1 MFTEWNEF
9 APEARSA
16 ATACAEN
23 PHCGKSG
30 VPFMKSTA
38 GLVEICC
45 LILLTTS
52 SATCLLLSS
61 SASTSAHCASAL
73 IAPHA
78 QISSRVRKQ
87 PVHRSPGPS
96 TQTLM
101 QGDCGRSIIW
111 AARGALN
118 YGGSSP
124 ILQTAHR
131 GD

>member
-9 APEARSA
+9 TPEARSA
-16 ATACAEN
+16 ATACAEK

-30 VPFMKSTA
+30 VPFMNSTA
-38 GLVEICC
+38 GLLPMWV
-45 LILLTTS
+45 LIRLSTS
-52 SATCLLLSS
+52 SATCLLLVSNF
-61 SASTSAHCASAL
+61 ASTAHCASAL

-78 QISSRVRKQ
+78 AISSIVRKQ
-87 PVHRSPGPS
+87 PVQRSPVS

-101 QGDCGRSIIW
+101 HGDCGRSMVG
-111 AARGALN
+111 ARSALN